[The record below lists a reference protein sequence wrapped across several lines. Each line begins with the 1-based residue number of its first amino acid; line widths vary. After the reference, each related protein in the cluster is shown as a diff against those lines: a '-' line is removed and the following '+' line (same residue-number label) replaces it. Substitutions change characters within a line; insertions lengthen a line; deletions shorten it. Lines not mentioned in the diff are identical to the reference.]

1 MVTTYVE
8 GTWKAMNETDGN
20 GENQSQRRV
29 MRLSTF
35 GKAGVLAV
43 LGYVT
48 VSHKRTLHLLFLPGT
63 LL

>member
-1 MVTTYVE
+1 ME
-8 GTWKAMNETDGN
+8 GDERNRDGN

-48 VSHKRTLHLLFLPGT
+48 VSHKRTLHLFFLP
-63 LL
+63 